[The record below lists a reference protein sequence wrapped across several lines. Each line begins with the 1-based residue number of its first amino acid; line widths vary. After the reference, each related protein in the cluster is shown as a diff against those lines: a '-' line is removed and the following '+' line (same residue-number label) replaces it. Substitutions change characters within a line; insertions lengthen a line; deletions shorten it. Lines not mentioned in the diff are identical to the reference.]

1 MTFPRSEQDLP
12 HPTIPPLA
20 KEDHGAGSGA
30 VNDRARPASRYSITY
45 DEGSKVG
52 YKWYEA
58 EHKQPLFPFGYGL
71 SYTTYA
77 YSALKTDSTAKR
89 VSFAVKNTGKRAGD
103 EIAQVYA
110 TLPPQSGESFKRLI
124 GFERVT
130 LAPGESK
137 TVTITANPEV
147 LSIFDEQKETFQL
160 LPGTYKITAGPSS
173 AETPLEGTLNLQ

>member
-20 KEDHGAGSGA
+20 KQDRGAGSGA
-30 VNDRARPASRYSITY
+30 VNDRARPASNYSITY
-45 DEGSKVG
+45 DKGAKVG
-52 YKWYEA
+52 YKWYES
-58 EHKQPLFPFGYGL
+58 ESKQPLFPFGYGL

-77 YSALKTDSTAKR
+77 YSNLKVDSAAKT
-89 VSFAVKNTGKRAGD
+89 VTFTVKNTGQRAGD

-110 TLPPQSGESFKRLI
+110 TLPAASEETYKRLA

-137 TVTITANPEV
+137 TITITLNPQV
-147 LSIFDEQKETFQL
+147 LSIFDEQKEAFQL
-160 LPGTYKITAGPSS
+160 LPGAYKIVAGPSS
-173 AETPLEGTLNLQ
+173 ADTPLQGSITLQ